1 MASGFSQF
9 SNSTFGGSKR
19 ANDEKKEEEKRKKR
33 IYSTSRIEDI
43 LKDLKKG
50 YEVDMTPFFEND
62 ITLRSANLTFKMT
75 EEEYNNWLKYS
86 TDIVD
91 FVKSEVVFLN
101 DKGRTLVKLRD
112 YQEEYLHLV
121 GDEVYDIEID
131 EVTPAHPRVV
141 GLQSRQSGKSTTT
154 ISYLLWYLC
163 FHTDRNI
170 LIVANKGETSAEITK
185 KLKDSYKEL
194 PFYLKPGIVVWNQKK
209 ITLDNGCTL
218 TCKTTN
224 KTSATGDTIH
234 VLYFDE
240 VAKLPANI
248 SDEFWMSIYPTM
260 SSSKVSQIILTSTPD
275 GKENLFYR
283 IWDGSQKGTNDF
295 VGFRV
300 DWWQVPGHDEEWAAE
315 QRRNFG
321 DVEFEQEFGLSF
333 DTSSTKLIS
342 GMDSK
347 FFDRIKK
354 EFKNAD
360 LSMFTKEENQR
371 LYWHPNYSPIF
382 QSNEGYYLF
391 VVDTAEGKEE
401 GVKGKKD
408 SDYNVINI
416 FRIQMNS
423 IASIR
428 KKLIKKHKIEV
439 EDCFRLFQVGIYID
453 NDNDEE
459 ASAEVL
465 KKLVFELFG
474 CGSGTTDNCR
484 VLVEMNFNGK
494 NFVNK
499 FINHKNYDEGII
511 IKTYHTKPIP
521 GERQKKKM
529 GFKTTGGKHGKNYY
543 CELGAKKIAERQII
557 VSQYNKKDNI
567 STLGQINNF
576 AKGKNGSYAGVAMH
590 DDIAVTVLFSWRA
603 FEEEEFLEWLQQYLD
618 EEIEACEQK
627 NYIKYCLRMFNEAEP
642 EMNDTQFINSYLGGS
657 SGGFN
662 SGYSRFSPRPVSPY
676 SSQFGRVGGAQ
687 TYGSL
692 VKNR

>member
-19 ANDEKKEEEKRKKR
+19 ANDEKKVEEKRKKR

-50 YEVDMTPFFEND
+50 YEADMTPFFEND

-75 EEEYNNWLKYS
+75 DEEYDKWVYYS
-86 TDIVD
+86 ANPVD
-91 FVKSEVVFLN
+91 FTEREVVFLN

-112 YQEEYLHLV
+112 YQKEYLHLV
-121 GDEVYDIEID
+121 GDEVYDEDLGEFLPLNNKI
-131 EVTPAHPRVV
+131 VA
-141 GLQSRQSGKSTTT
+141 LQSRQSSKTTSTV
-154 ISYLLWYLC
+154 SYLLWYLC

-260 SSSKVSQIILTSTPD
+260 SSSRVSQIILTSTPD

-295 VGFRV
+295 IGFRV
-300 DWWQVPGHDEEWAAE
+300 DWWQVPGHDEEWAEE

-347 FFDRIKK
+347 FFDKIKK
-354 EFKNAD
+354 EFKNAN

-371 LYWHPNYSPIF
+371 LYWHPDYSPIF

-408 SDYNVINI
+408 SDYNIINI
-416 FRIQMNS
+416 FRVQMNS

-428 KKLIKKHKIEV
+428 KKLVKKHKIEI

-465 KKLVFELFG
+465 KKLVFELYK

-521 GERQKKKM
+521 GERQRKKM

-557 VSQYNKKDNI
+557 VSQYDKKDNI

-618 EEIEACEQK
+618 EEIESCKQK
-627 NYIKYCLRMFNEAEP
+627 DYIKYCLRMFNEDEP
-642 EMNDTQFINSYLGGS
+642 EMNDTQFTDSYLGGS
-657 SGGFN
+657 GGGFN

-692 VKNR
+692 IKNR